1 MGTTD
6 RLERAGWKLVGSLWQ
21 DPASN
26 ELYSEARALKTHAR
40 DVARGDGEA
49 VDAELTCDADYL
61 ALLDARDLVELTDDE
76 ALSRGAPVTEADL
89 YATGTAWA
97 VGL

>member
-6 RLERAGWKLVGSLWQ
+6 RLTRAGWTYRGGLWI
-21 DPASN
+21 DPTGGGRYT
-26 ELYSEARALKTHAR
+26 ERAALRIHER
-40 DVARGDGEA
+40 DVARGDADA
-49 VDAELTCDADYL
+49 VEAELACDADYL

-89 YATGTAWA
+89 YAAGTAWA

>member
-1 MGTTD
+1 MPLASC
-6 RLERAGWKLVGSLWQ
+6 LE
-21 DPASN
+21 
-26 ELYSEARALKTHAR
+26 
-40 DVARGDGEA
+40 
-49 VDAELTCDADYL
+49 AELACDADYL

-89 YATGTAWA
+89 YAAGTAWA